1 MAYLETP
8 QGFAPWAGEAISG
21 VVYPRAI
28 ASLWP
33 EADLNAIGLYNPAPA
48 DPVPDGKVSTGQ
60 TVKRVGGAVKFVH
73 DLADAPEPEPQPL
86 PTLKPYQF
94 WGVLRAT
101 GHEVPLR
108 AWVDSLNDPEA
119 EAYDPL
125 AWAHASAMLEFSQE
139 YRRDHPL
146 VEAARLALGLQASE
160 LDDLWAYAAA
170 L

>member
-94 WGVLRAT
+94 WGVLRA
-101 GHEVPLR
+101 
-108 AWVDSLNDPEA
+108 NDPEA